1 MAKNQFSPLDNL
13 RQIKHNRVRW
23 SNFLINA
30 AIDCSALEK
39 RALYLISAWVKE
51 NFVVKN
57 LGVPDNW
64 KKLYIKKPPF
74 QTLYTKHSHQLFDV
88 LEHGGSAPFS
98 TFLGPHLLV
107 L

>member
-51 NFVVKN
+51 NFVVKT

-64 KKLYIKKPPF
+64 KKLYMKM
-74 QTLYTKHSHQLFDV
+74 TEED
-88 LEHGGSAPFS
+88 
-98 TFLGPHLLV
+98 LGYIGMLV
-107 L
+107 NQSKTT

>member
-1 MAKNQFSPLDNL
+1 MVKNQFIPLDKL

-64 KKLYIKKPPF
+64 KKTLHANDRRGLRLYRRKEEC
-74 QTLYTKHSHQLFDV
+74 S
-88 LEHGGSAPFS
+88 
-98 TFLGPHLLV
+98 PHL
-107 L
+107 